1 MVTSLITY
9 EQNYIGKYFR
19 GEYKEVNH
27 RILCLMDFRFPHH
40 FETPPWN
47 INNEPSPLLQS
58 DFRYVSTSQL
68 SHVPPHEK
76 TCCSSCTDIYHSDLF
91 SWSRSVSRNP
101 SVRSGRADFQIS
113 LGGFRSG
120 CGRTEFE
127 HTKAHLNF
135 PGQDVHRV
143 HFNPRGHP
151 DELWSS
157 EMAPSGGARNER
169 RGKRYTR
176 MVV

>member
-1 MVTSLITY
+1 MANTERLTIESSAWWTSVSHTISKLHPGISIT
-9 EQNYIGKYFR
+9 N
-19 GEYKEVNH
+19 
-27 RILCLMDFRFPHH
+27 
-40 FETPPWN
+40 
-47 INNEPSPLLQS
+47 
-58 DFRYVSTSQL
+58 
-68 SHVPPHEK
+68 PPHSCNLTFATFPQANCPTFLLTK
-76 TCCSSCTDIYHSDLF
+76 KPACSSCTDIYHSDLF